1 MKAKYESLYQINTR
15 VWLTSLAEKL
25 KEPAALDDIPESALD
40 ALKAQGFDWLY
51 FLSVWQTG
59 ARGREISRRHPGWL
73 KEFHETLPDLREEDI
88 QGSGFA
94 VKNYV
99 TADAL
104 GGDEALKRLRERL
117 QARGLKLMLD
127 FVPNHTALDHPFVES
142 HPEYYIEGTEED
154 INRAPQNFIRLK
166 SGGRE
171 RIFAHGRDPYFD
183 GWPDTLQLNYG
194 SKDFQKAMRSEILR
208 IAGQCD
214 GLRCDM
220 AMLILPDIFQRTWGL
235 QADEFWSETIA
246 TVKKTYPDFCFMAE
260 VYWDMEWRLQ
270 ELGFDY
276 TYDKRLYD
284 RLRDREAQ
292 PVYLHLKA
300 EPAYQNKMARFM
312 ENHDEPRAA
321 AVFDLPCHKAAA
333 AVTYLSPGLRFFH
346 QGQFEGR
353 QKRISPHLVRG
364 PQETKNQELAAFYEK
379 LLPIATSDLLKEGS
393 FTLLEA
399 QRAWSDNH
407 TNSCFLAFTW
417 QRQESRSLVVIN
429 YADHNSQCYL
439 PLPFDNLSGADLQL
453 TDLLSSACYRRA
465 GNDLANQGLY
475 LDMEPWQVQIFQFEK
490 ASAAANKVDKATG
503 PADSNVFNNL
513 SCS

>member
-1 MKAKYESLYQINTR
+1 MKKTYESLYQINTR
-15 VWLTSLAEKL
+15 VWLTDLAETL
-25 KEPAALDDIPESALD
+25 GHANLDDIPESTLASFKD
-40 ALKAQGFDWLY
+40 QGFDWLY

-59 ARGREISRRHPGWL
+59 ARGQEISRRQPGWL
-73 KEFHETLPDLREEDI
+73 KEFHETLPDLKEEDI

-94 VKNYV
+94 V
-99 TADAL
+99 TAYETAQSL
-104 GGDEALKRLRERL
+104 GGNAALERLRKRL
-117 QARGLKLMLD
+117 QVRGLKLMLD

-142 HPEYYIEGTEED
+142 HPEYYIQGTEED
-154 INRAPQNFIRLK
+154 LRKAPQNFIRLK
-166 SGGRE
+166 SGDKE

-183 GWPDTLQLNYG
+183 GWPDTLQLNY
-194 SKDFQKAMRSEILR
+194 SCKEFQKSMRAEILR
-208 IAGQCD
+208 IAASCD

-284 RLRDREAQ
+284 RLRDRQAE

-321 AVFDLPCHKAAA
+321 GVFDLPCHKAAA
-333 AVTYLSPGLRFFH
+333 AVTYLTPGLRFFH
-346 QGQFEGR
+346 QGQFEGKE
-353 QKRISPHLVRG
+353 KRISPHLVRG
-364 PQETKNQELAAFYEK
+364 PREETNIELARFYEL
-379 LLPIATSDLLKEGS
+379 LLPTVNSKLLKEGN
-393 FTLLEA
+393 FTLLEPK
-399 QRAWSDNH
+399 QAWQENH
-407 TNSCFLAFTW
+407 TSNCFLAFAW
-417 QRQESRSLVVIN
+417 QNEESQCLVAIN
-429 YADHNSQCYL
+429 YAEHNSQCYL
-439 PLPFDNLSGADLQL
+439 PLPFDNLSGADFLL
-453 TDLLSSACYRRA
+453 TDTLSSASYRRFGNDLLSP
-465 GNDLANQGLY
+465 GLY
-475 LDMEPWQVQIFQFEK
+475 LDMEPWQVQIFEVEK
-490 ASAAANKVDKATG
+490 AEAADNKLDKAAG
-503 PADSNVFNNL
+503 HADSNVFNNL